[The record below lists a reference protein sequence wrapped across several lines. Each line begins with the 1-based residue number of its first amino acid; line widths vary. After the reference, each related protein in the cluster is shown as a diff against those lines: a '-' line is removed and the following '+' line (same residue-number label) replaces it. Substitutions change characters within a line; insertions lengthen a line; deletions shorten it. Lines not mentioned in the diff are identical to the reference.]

1 MMTKTSTTNSWTYIL
16 IGGVGIG
23 NGWMNGLVQ
32 GPAVIDYSLVVRI
45 DR

>member
-23 NGWMNGLVQ
+23 NGWMNGLV
-32 GPAVIDYSLVVRI
+32 PAVIDYSLVARI